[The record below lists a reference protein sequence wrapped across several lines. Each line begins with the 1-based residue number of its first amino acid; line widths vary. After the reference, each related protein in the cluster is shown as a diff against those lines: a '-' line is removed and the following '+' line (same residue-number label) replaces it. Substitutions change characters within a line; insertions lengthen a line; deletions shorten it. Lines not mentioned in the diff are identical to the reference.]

1 MQPVLL
7 QGEEEAAQKAGLSE
21 SMNKEDRVKNL
32 EMFKIDDD
40 EDEGQ
45 NAENQSKL
53 NADQQQPQHI
63 DQSKEESKKAS
74 GSNEEQN

>member
-21 SMNKEDRVKNL
+21 SMNKEDRVKTL

-40 EDEGQ
+40 EEEQ

-53 NADQQQPQHI
+53 TADQQQPQHV
-63 DQSKEESKKAS
+63 DQGKEESKKAAN
-74 GSNEEQN
+74 NEDQN

>member
-21 SMNKEDRVKNL
+21 SMNKEDRVKTL

-40 EDEGQ
+40 EEEQ